1 MPLTLK
7 QHAYQVILNKLLE
20 GALSP
25 GVRLS
30 DDALSRELG
39 ISRSPIREAISQ
51 LSTEGLVEHRP
62 RSGAFVKSLD
72 RKELEELYD
81 LREALEGHAAGKAAQ
96 LISPTALDELSE
108 IVEDMRTIAF
118 ECRSL
123 STHVAGN
130 ELTEKFLANDLKFH
144 MAILQAAGNQRL
156 LNLVRDLR
164 IMSRVFGFVPVDHD
178 LRVITST
185 YRYHATIVRAFERR
199 DSAAAQSWMVGHIRS
214 ARTVVLAGYDQRK
227 WDRDMNSLPKE
238 EG

>member
-7 QHAYQVILNKLLE
+7 QHAYQVILDKLL
-20 GALSP
+20 GGNLVP
-25 GVRLS
+25 GGRLS
-30 DDALSRELG
+30 DDVLAREMG
-39 ISRSPIREAISQ
+39 ISRSPVREAISQ
-51 LSTEGLVEHRP
+51 LSTEGLVEYRP
-62 RSGAFVKSLD
+62 RSGAYVKAID
-72 RKELEELYD
+72 RTELEELYD

-96 LISPTALDELSE
+96 LISPAALAELTE
-108 IVEDMRTIAF
+108 VVAGMRTIAF

-164 IMSRVFGFVPVDHD
+164 IMTRVFGFVPVDHD
-178 LRVITST
+178 LKVITST
-185 YRYHATIVRAFERR
+185 YRYHATILRAFERR
-199 DSAAAQSWMVGHIRS
+199 DSAAAQSWMVGHIRV
-214 ARTVVLAGYDQRK
+214 ARTVVLAGYDRRE
-227 WDRDMNSLPKE
+227 WDRDSSAPPKE